1 MNQPLLTAQEVAE
14 QLKVNACTIYR
25 LKDKP
30 DGIRAY
36 KVGNLLRFRPEDV
49 EAYLAA
55 RAVKPAAPQTP
66 FCGNIRRFKYVPGMK
81 VVGI

>member
-55 RAVKPAAPQTP
+55 
-66 FCGNIRRFKYVPGMK
+66 
-81 VVGI
+81 